1 MDDTASESVSMHHGV
16 FATLGRLPILWQT
29 LLMVTLSLAAS
40 VLVSLTLAWALP
52 MPRLDFYSMHDI
64 SEALIT
70 AQRHPDA
77 RLADPSISITRAD
90 APPTLRGDL
99 RSDPGMTRALA
110 TGVGRP
116 VAEVALVYRAD
127 QTNFPFRYRTEAGV
141 PFRAGEAQFYNKV
154 FAAVQGAN
162 GRWIIAETPKRPL
175 VTRYQRR
182 SLMAFLIS
190 VLVTLP
196 LAYLFARQLT
206 APIRRFADAA
216 ERVGADNAA
225 PAVPAE
231 GSTELRL
238 AAEALTKM
246 QSRIAETMAER
257 TAMIGAIAH
266 DLRTPLTRI
275 AFRMEAAPAP
285 LREAV
290 QADIDQMRAMVE
302 ATLGFIR
309 HGNKIGDSL
318 PVDLAVIA
326 SRITADAHAMALPVN
341 LINDEAVTTIIN
353 GDSLALGRMLQ
364 NLVDNALIYAG
375 DAELRVSSGSGGD
388 TVTISVA
395 DRGPGLGP
403 DLIDEVFKPFKRGEP
418 SRNRQTGGLGLGLAL
433 ARLIAGAHG
442 GTLVARNRE
451 GGGLVMTASFPAAV
465 VRRRRKPMQIAAE

>member
-1 MDDTASESVSMHHGV
+1 MNRV
-16 FATLGRLPILWQT
+16 FASLGRLPILWQT
-29 LLMVTLSLAAS
+29 LLMVTLSLVAS
-40 VLVSLTLAWALP
+40 VIVGLTLAWALP

-64 SEALIT
+64 GEALL
-70 AQRHPDA
+70 AADRSPGA
-77 RLADPSISITRAD
+77 PLADPTITVLHA
-90 APPTLRGDL
+90 ATPPKAGGDL
-99 RSDPGMTRALA
+99 RSDPRMTQALA
-110 TGVGRP
+110 DRVGQP
-116 VAEVALVYRAD
+116 ATAVALVYRTD

-141 PFRAGEAQFYNKV
+141 PFRAGEAQFYNTV
-154 FAAVQGAN
+154 FAAIKGAD
-162 GRWIIAETPKRPL
+162 GRWVIVETPKRPL
-175 VTRYQRR
+175 ITRYQRR
-182 SLMAFLIS
+182 SIMAFLIS

-206 APIRRFADAA
+206 APIRRFAEAA

-246 QSRIAETMAER
+246 QSRITETMAER

-309 HGNKIGDSL
+309 HGNRIGDSL
-318 PVDLAVIA
+318 PVDLSVIA
-326 SRITADAHAMALPVN
+326 RRIVADARAMALPVR
-341 LINDEAVTTIIN
+341 LVVGESDTTIA

-375 DAELRVSSGSGGD
+375 GTEVRVSSAAD
-388 TVTISVA
+388 KVVLSVA
-395 DRGPGLGP
+395 DRGPGLDP
-403 DLIDEVFKPFKRGEP
+403 ALIDEVFKPFKRGEP

-442 GTLVARNRE
+442 GTLVAHNRD
-451 GGGLVMTASFPAAV
+451 GGGLVVTASFPALV
-465 VRRRRKPMQIAAE
+465 VRRKAARQPTQIAAE